1 MKKGKDRELERTGYN
16 EDWNKD
22 SQGLIQGKAKQLGG
36 EKANTKSLKKMEEEW
51 EKLEWIKERR
61 YL

>member
-36 EKANTKSLKKMEEEW
+36 KKANTKSLKKMEEEW
-51 EKLEWIKERR
+51 EKLE
-61 YL
+61 